1 MKLML
6 RCLFWVAVSFVAAVI
21 GGIGTAIGLGPWYDG
36 LHKPAWNPPN
46 SIFGPVWTLLYT
58 LMGISM
64 GWMDFAAEKSGDFI
78 LMKKIRQVFT
88 AQILLNAAW
97 PLVFFGAGW
106 LAGGVPIIIGLEI
119 LILYWIRLGWRVKP
133 QASVLLFPYAAW
145 IAFASSLN
153 LAVAWLN
160 R

>member
-1 MKLML
+1 MKLTL
-6 RCLFWVAVSFVAAVI
+6 RCLFWVAISFVAAFV
-21 GGIGTAIGLGPWYDG
+21 GGVGTAIGLGPWYDG
-36 LHKPAWNPPN
+36 LNKPAWTPPN

-64 GWMDFAAEKSGDFI
+64 GWMDFTSPQSGNFAQ
-78 LMKKIRQVFT
+78 MKKLRKVFIT
-88 AQILLNAAW
+88 QIILNAAW

-106 LAGGVPIIIGLEI
+106 LWGGVPIILGLGI
-119 LILYWIRLGWRVKP
+119 VIIYWIRLGWDVKP
-133 QASVLLFPYAAW
+133 WASALLFPYAAW

-153 LAVAWLN
+153 LAIAWLN